1 MKACIIGLFAKKG
14 ADISKEAKSYITRL
28 KSLKRYNDYDEIH
41 FIVVGSNLES
51 KFKDEKVKF
60 HYYNNDK
67 KFKSAYIQAMD
78 VITNLD
84 TKLGT
89 TGFETEYFNKAA
101 MLSFEDYIKL
111 LYNAAVKN

>member
-1 MKACIIGLFAKKG
+1 
-14 ADISKEAKSYITRL
+14 
-28 KSLKRYNDYDEIH
+28 
-41 FIVVGSNLES
+41 
-51 KFKDEKVKF
+51 
-60 HYYNNDK
+60 
-67 KFKSAYIQAMD
+67 
-78 VITNLD
+78 LD